1 MEKLL
6 WWLKT
11 IPFKKNIYL
20 CIWLCWVL
28 VVEHGIFSCGIWD
41 LVPWPGIKPSSPV
54 LEHSVLTTGP
64 PGKSQT
70 IPILKT
76 TSIKHLRLS
85 STLCKGKGEQFL
97 WVIQVL
103 FSFLP
108 WWAYEKKLLVF
119 HFWEKWSSML
129 ISHRIREDTVPCPSV
144 SSCFL
149 EIVLGEQGRDW
160 DPCLLK
166 YDTSNWWHA
175 KWLQVIPRQP
185 FLYLKELYIYF

>member
-28 VVEHGIFSCGIWD
+28 VVAHGIFSCGIWD

-54 LEHSVLTTGP
+54 LEHSVWASGP
-64 PGKSQT
+64 PGRSQT

-85 STLCKGKGEQFL
+85 STLCKGKGEQFPTYFMRPVEPQYQSDKGNRRKENYRP
-97 WVIQVL
+97 VI
-103 FSFLP
+103 
-108 WWAYEKKLLVF
+108 
-119 HFWEKWSSML
+119 
-129 ISHRIREDTVPCPSV
+129 
-144 SSCFL
+144 
-149 EIVLGEQGRDW
+149 
-160 DPCLLK
+160 
-166 YDTSNWWHA
+166 
-175 KWLQVIPRQP
+175 LQRCKNSEWIIPN
-185 FLYLKELYIYF
+185 